1 MCMGSGEREGGL
13 INTDWLTLTSCLT
26 LSSTAIADMS
36 LWFGFFMD
44 LDLGVHLLQIML
56 SMC

>member
-1 MCMGSGEREGGL
+1 MGSGEREGGL